1 MASDHG
7 SGSVVTDDAP
17 VVLRSKDDV
26 VQIVASGR
34 AVSQRSWLI
43 VLIALGGV
51 FIDAYDFTSLGI
63 GVTQLKA
70 QFHLN
75 PAQVGS
81 VTAAMAIGTFVAA
94 FFGGYYVDRVG
105 RFKAFLLDL
114 FFFIISALLSA
125 LSPNLIWLLI
135 FRFFMGVGVGLDFP
149 VALSFIAEFTAL
161 KRRGATLNTWILT
174 WYVAATVGFLV
185 VIPTYFIVGVDNL
198 WRWAVGFGAVPAL
211 IVLILRFM
219 YMDESPLWAANT
231 GNLQEAARIL
241 RKTYGINAQVDP
253 DYRAQKHHV
262 ALRDIAQVFAPRYRQ
277 RTILAVAISMTQS
290 MEYYALNFYLP
301 TISLLIFGNQFI
313 WALIG
318 SAFFNL
324 FGIVGGTLNFVFLPR
339 WGVRRV
345 AILGYI
351 GGIVALVLIGGFGK
365 ALPVALAGFGIALFI
380 LSHGFGPGGAGMTTS
395 ALSFPTAIRG
405 IGTGFTQ
412 SLLRVGSTMGFY
424 FFPLLLA
431 AVGLYPTL
439 LLLAIVPFVGLLV
452 TLVIKWDPVQQNIN
466 VDEEE
471 AKPALEGV
479 STGMA

>member
-1 MASDHG
+1 
-7 SGSVVTDDAP
+7 
-17 VVLRSKDDV
+17 
-26 VQIVASGR
+26 
-34 AVSQRSWLI
+34 
-43 VLIALGGV
+43 
-51 FIDAYDFTSLGI
+51 
-63 GVTQLKA
+63 
-70 QFHLN
+70 
-75 PAQVGS
+75 
-81 VTAAMAIGTFVAA
+81 
-94 FFGGYYVDRVG
+94 
-105 RFKAFLLDL
+105 
-114 FFFIISALLSA
+114 
-125 LSPNLIWLLI
+125 
-135 FRFFMGVGVGLDFP
+135 
-149 VALSFIAEFTAL
+149 
-161 KRRGATLNTWILT
+161 
-174 WYVAATVGFLV
+174 
-185 VIPTYFIVGVDNL
+185 
-198 WRWAVGFGAVPAL
+198 
-211 IVLILRFM
+211 
-219 YMDESPLWAANT
+219 
-231 GNLQEAARIL
+231 
-241 RKTYGINAQVDP
+241 
-253 DYRAQKHHV
+253 
-262 ALRDIAQVFAPRYRQ
+262 
-277 RTILAVAISMTQS
+277 
-290 MEYYALNFYLP
+290 
-301 TISLLIFGNQFI
+301 
-313 WALIG
+313 
-318 SAFFNL
+318 AFFNL

-351 GGIVALVLIGGFGK
+351 GGLVALVLIGGFWK